1 VIYARHGR
9 YRDGCMGKKCEE
21 KLLRGCGIW
30 GVFGGSG
37 DSDFAM
43 LMASDLRTESTYFR
57 IFGTP

>member
-1 VIYARHGR
+1 
-9 YRDGCMGKKCEE
+9 MGKKCEE